1 MCMKKQEKKEHKFVR
16 GTMEGRSASI
26 PKKTFHVKKKRKA
39 LDSYEDAV
47 DGDIEREVDWEALEE
62 RARVRYWKE
71 RYGMKGAS
79 KGEGKVNVMGGD
91 AGKED
96 NNIQTNEDEE
106 DSGSIKAEDVCLR
119 EWWDDYTELKQFPHK
134 EIEELVNEE
143 RSHLFRYMF
152 ESEQFR
158 EKYGDSLMPSEERS
172 KRRKCEVAAG
182 VSEHLYVERHDRKK
196 AHDPRATPRYNKRN
210 KAEEQFEDYAG
221 TWISRWDIKPC
232 GCHKCR

>member
-47 DGDIEREVDWEALEE
+47 VGDIEREVDWEALEE

-158 EKYGDSLMPSEERS
+158 EKYGARKISLEFGMH
-172 KRRKCEVAAG
+172 AACCYF
-182 VSEHLYVERHDRKK
+182 LF
-196 AHDPRATPRYNKRN
+196 PN
-210 KAEEQFEDYAG
+210 FG
-221 TWISRWDIKPC
+221 TWQKLATHDDSTVIQKLKFFGVLCIC
-232 GCHKCR
+232 GI